1 MVVRVP
7 SSAAVFFSRICAE
20 SAVYTSSGWGPTGG
34 CCLRANMGVES
45 AHRRSLFSQMKQVN
59 AAQAEPLDRRL
70 GREIVVLLSRIVQVV
85 KDFRFK
91 R

>member
-1 MVVRVP
+1 MDERGQPDSRQLPTHVAERIEEAILSRNLLLLRLRI
-7 SSAAVFFSRICAE
+7 SSVGYC
-20 SAVYTSSGWGPTGG
+20 
-34 CCLRANMGVES
+34 
-45 AHRRSLFSQMKQVN
+45 KQVN